1 MVGAEGID
9 VPVAQHTAL
18 RRTGGAAGVKKD
30 EEVIGRRLRN
40 RFSGVQLFNIGRLYN
55 GDVHVPQDGKKGLV
69 GDEHGGARVLHH
81 KLQALRR
88 IRGIKGKVS
97 AACLKYADG
106 GCEHMQTAAYHY
118 SHNAFLGDF

>member
-55 GDVHVPQDGKKGLV
+55 GYV
-69 GDEHGGARVLHH
+69 RVLE
-81 KLQALRR
+81 
-88 IRGIKGKVS
+88 
-97 AACLKYADG
+97 DG
-106 GCEHMQTAAYHY
+106 
-118 SHNAFLGDF
+118 